1 MGWPIRQPEHPR
13 SVAAVTPFGH
23 HGVHARPIPPV
34 RRPPLIQIHP
44 LGWSDPALPS
54 AAALLVDRYTA
65 DAVVD
70 LRGVLVA
77 VPGGRAGR
85 RLKELLVEIADARE
99 LRLAPPDIVTIGD
112 LPERLFAAS
121 APVASGALRR
131 VAWTTIVRDAPADEL
146 QRLFARRPPKEDVAA
161 WSRLGREVERLHR
174 SVARG
179 GHDFASVEAECRSAF
194 SRGALGWDD
203 TARWSA
209 LGKLEAA
216 YRRLLTEAGRVDP
229 DMERLRA
236 LRAGEMKAR
245 GDLWLISIPEMP
257 GVARDAVR
265 AAADQGTVHVAV
277 HAPESSLDGFDA
289 LGCVR
294 PEAWERAHVP
304 LTDAQIVLRDQPAD
318 QADAVAQVLAEL
330 GGTRAADEIVIGVPD
345 GALAPWVE
353 ERLGDAGVPV
363 RDAAGTP
370 LEHTAPYR
378 LLEALAQVL
387 DGRRYEGLAALA
399 RHPDVGH
406 WMAASSDV
414 SAFKVPGEWVPALDA
429 WYTEFVPARLPDPEQ
444 TLPGDGFD
452 GYAPVVAF
460 VKAVDEV
467 LLDGASLGG
476 TDTRPTRAW
485 MRPLL
490 ELLERVFSA
499 RGLKPAIPADRD
511 VLRALDQL
519 AQAAQAFE
527 RLPHAMDL
535 ECSATAAIRLV
546 LEQVRGTAIP
556 SPADAAAVEMLG
568 WLELPLDDAAVV
580 VITGANEPR
589 LPESVAGDAFLP
601 DALRT
606 AIGLVDNRRRY
617 ARDAYRLTAMAHTA
631 AGSAERQLVVIA
643 GRRTASGDPLRPSR
657 LLFAAPGET
666 IVDRVLEFYEPGA
679 GRGEPDDGG
688 DGVLDLFSESARSGT
703 TSEGAE
709 ADESGFL
716 LPPEPFIPAA
726 DAAERLARMSAT
738 RFRALLTDPY
748 LFALAHVRGC
758 DTVDDHG
765 RELDG
770 AGFGDLAHR
779 VLERLGKDEEIR
791 ASTDPAEIIAF
802 LDRDLEARAAA
813 RFGPEGRWSQVAVRI
828 QLEQLRARLHRFAE
842 WQAAWIAGG
851 WRVHTV
857 EVEAGDAG
865 VTFEVPG
872 QDSVRIRARID
883 RVDHHPESGRWV
895 VWDYKTSERGGT
907 PEDTHRRRGEWVDLQ
922 LPLYRWLLPRL
933 IDEQGAYIAKG
944 AAESQ
949 VDVGYILLPRDLD
962 GVGGV
967 MAEWDDAEHTEA
979 LAAGREAIR
988 RVRAEGFRFDPQVRL
1003 AYPEPELE
1011 ALLGHGRLVGLGTDD
1026 EEEGA

>member
-1 MGWPIRQPEHPR
+1 MCGHPVRAPVAAFPR
-13 SVAAVTPFGH
+13 SGH
-23 HGVHARPIPPV
+23 HGDDPRPILPF
-34 RRPPLIQIHP
+34 RRPPLIHTHP
-44 LGWSDPALPS
+44 LGWTDPALPT
-54 AAALLVDRYTA
+54 AAALLVDRYTS
-65 DAVVD
+65 DAIVD

-77 VPGGRAGR
+77 VPGARAGR
-85 RLKELLVEIADARE
+85 RLKELLVEVADARQ
-99 LRLAPPDIVTIGD
+99 LRLAPPKIVTVGD
-112 LPERLFAAS
+112 LPERLFRAA
-121 APVASGALRR
+121 APAASGALRR
-131 VAWTTIVRDAPADEL
+131 VVWTTVLRDAPSDEL
-146 QRLFARRPPKEDVAA
+146 ERLFARRPPAHDVAA

-194 SRGALGWDD
+194 TRGALGWDD

-209 LGKLEAA
+209 LGKLEAG
-216 YRRLLTEAGRVDP
+216 YRRRLSEAGRVDP
-229 DMERLRA
+229 DLERLRA
-236 LRAGEMKAR
+236 LDSGEMQAS
-245 GDLWLISIPEMP
+245 GDLWLLSIPEMP
-257 GVARDAVR
+257 GAVREAVR
-265 AAADQGTVHVAV
+265 AVAEQGTVHVAV
-277 HAPESSLDGFDA
+277 HAPDSELDGFDA

-318 QADAVAQVLAEL
+318 QADAVAEVLAGLQGE
-330 GGTRAADEIVIGVPD
+330 RAADEIVIGVPD

-378 LLEALAQVL
+378 LLEAVAEVL

-399 RHPDVGH
+399 RHPDFGH
-406 WMAASSDV
+406 WMAASAEVPDFSL
-414 SAFKVPGEWVPALDA
+414 PGEWVPALDA
-429 WYTEFVPARLPDPEQ
+429 WYMEFVPARLPDADQE
-444 TLPGDGFD
+444 LPGGGLDR
-452 GYAPVVAF
+452 YTPVVNL
-460 VKAVDEV
+460 VKAVDEA
-467 LLDGASLGG
+467 LLYGADLGG
-476 TDTRPTRAW
+476 TDARPIGAW

-490 ELLERVFSA
+490 ELLARVYSA
-499 RGLKPAIPADRD
+499 RKLRRTIPADRD
-511 VLRALDQL
+511 VLRSLDAL

-527 RLPHAMDL
+527 RMPASVDL

-546 LEQVRGTAIP
+546 LEQVKGTAIP

-580 VITGANEPR
+580 VVTGANEPR

-631 AGSAERQLVVIA
+631 AGSADRRLAVIA

-666 IVDRVLEFYEPGA
+666 VVARVLEFYDPSADRGEASAGLEGDVAGA
-679 GRGEPDDGG
+679 G
-688 DGVLDLFSESARSGT
+688 ESAAASA
-703 TSEGAE
+703 SGAE
-709 ADESGFL
+709 GDESGFL

-726 DAAERLARMSAT
+726 DAEERLARMSAT

-758 DTVDDHG
+758 DTVDDHE
-765 RELDG
+765 RELNG

-779 VLERLGKDEEIR
+779 VLERFGRNEQIR
-791 ASTDPAEIIAF
+791 ASTDPAEISAF
-802 LDRDLEARAAA
+802 LDRDLDARAAA
-813 RFGPEGRWSQVAVRI
+813 RFGPEGRWSHVAVRI
-828 QLEQLRARLHRFAE
+828 QLEQLRTRLHHFAE
-842 WQAAWIAGG
+842 WQATWIAEG
-851 WRVHTV
+851 WRVHAV
-857 EVEAGDAG
+857 EVAPGDAG

-872 QDSVRIRARID
+872 QDPVRIRARID
-883 RVDHHPESGRWV
+883 RVDHHPETGRWV
-895 VWDYKTSERGGT
+895 VWDYKTSERGAT
-907 PEDTHRRRGEWVDLQ
+907 PEDTHRSGEDWVDLQ

-933 IDEQGAYIAKG
+933 IDEQGRYVAEG
-944 AAESQ
+944 AAELE
-949 VDVGYILLPRDLD
+949 VDVGYILLPRALEE
-962 GVGGV
+962 VGGV
-967 MAEWDDAEHTEA
+967 MAEWDDSEHAEA
-979 LAAGREAIR
+979 LEAGREAIR
-988 RVRAEGFRFDPQVRL
+988 RVRAEGFQFDPQVRL

-1026 EEEGA
+1026 DEEGA